1 MLYHAK
7 IMSLFVLLTV
17 GATASAHDLW
27 LQTNTAV
34 VRTGE
39 YVSVDACLGNH
50 GNHHRDFKLAG
61 RIDLDWVSVDHIAP
75 DGTKTDIR
83 SQMYATAS
91 GEKEGC
97 WTTRITASQ
106 PGVHCVAES
115 LDRVM
120 NHGKSVRGI
129 RTAKTYFLVSD
140 SLDAAVVGQ
149 HSHDEPL
156 GLPFELVLETCPIND
171 AAVGNPITARVLHQG
186 KPLADVVVSFIPE
199 GAELSGEFDAEYE
212 TRSDS
217 DGKVSFVPR
226 SGNRYLIV
234 AHHTAEDEKTD
245 EYEFTSYS
253 STMTLHVANNARLT
267 NN

>member
-1 MLYHAK
+1 MLYRAEF
-7 IMSLFVLLTV
+7 MSLLVLVTV
-17 GATASAHDLW
+17 CTTASAHDLW
-27 LQTNTAV
+27 LQTNTPV

-39 YVSVDACLGNH
+39 YINIDACLGNH

-83 SQMYATAS
+83 SQLYTTAS
-91 GEKEGC
+91 AEKEGC
-97 WTTRITASQ
+97 WRTRIDATQ
-106 PGVHCVAES
+106 PGVHCVVES

-140 SLDAAVVGQ
+140 SLDSAAADE
-149 HSHDEPL
+149 HTHDEPL
-156 GLPFELVLETCPIND
+156 GLPFELVLESCPIND
-171 AAVGNPITARVLHQG
+171 AAVGNPITACVLHQG

-199 GAELSGEFDAEYE
+199 GIELSGEFDAEYE
-212 TRSDS
+212 THSDS
-217 DGKVSFVPR
+217 DGKVSFVPQ

-234 AHHTAEDEKTD
+234 AHHTAEDEKSD

-253 STMTLHVANNARLT
+253 STITVQVANSKRLI